1 MKADM
6 ESLSQ
11 LGSEQLQAKLQNVQ
25 ELDNQI
31 FLLQNEDQSLY
42 QRLKE
47 QEEAIQL
54 NLNNKRVV
62 SWLERE
68 MRLKLYDEGKRAK
81 YIASLKQQEQA
92 TLEPF
97 SQAVNRFAK
106 EVRSP
111 NKRESSSLTSSLSKV
126 TRRNQVGQATF
137 VSAGGVDDQSQGSSR
152 VRVRNMLPNS
162 NTPVDSEHTQR
173 SARASFQRSPKS
185 VRKGG
190 GLPSSQS
197 RNTPLRRDAS

>member
-11 LGSEQLQAKLQNVQ
+11 LGSEQLQAKQQSVQ
-25 ELDNQI
+25 ELDHQI

-68 MRLKLYDEGKRAK
+68 MRLKLYDEGKRA
-81 YIASLKQQEQA
+81 
-92 TLEPF
+92 
-97 SQAVNRFAK
+97 
-106 EVRSP
+106 
-111 NKRESSSLTSSLSKV
+111 
-126 TRRNQVGQATF
+126 
-137 VSAGGVDDQSQGSSR
+137 
-152 VRVRNMLPNS
+152 
-162 NTPVDSEHTQR
+162 
-173 SARASFQRSPKS
+173 
-185 VRKGG
+185 
-190 GLPSSQS
+190 
-197 RNTPLRRDAS
+197 